1 MSIKIEHVSHL
12 YGEGEA
18 FEKKALDDV
27 TPVSYTHLFIF
38 CHPEN
43 LASRRTAEKLC
54 HLYPEHFQLVL
65 EEL

>member
-27 TPVSYTHLFIF
+27 TLEIPDGQFLGDHRNIPA
-38 CHPEN
+38 PEN
-43 LASRRTAEKLC
+43 RR
-54 HLYPEHFQLVL
+54 
-65 EEL
+65 

>member
-27 TPVSYTHLFIF
+27 TLDSF
-38 CHPEN
+38 
-43 LASRRTAEKLC
+43 
-54 HLYPEHFQLVL
+54 
-65 EEL
+65 

>member
-27 TPVSYTHLFIF
+27 T
-38 CHPEN
+38 
-43 LASRRTAEKLC
+43 
-54 HLYPEHFQLVL
+54 L
-65 EEL
+65 EIPDGQFLGVIGHTGSGKSTLSNI

>member
-27 TPVSYTHLFIF
+27 TLEPATIKATGKI
-38 CHPEN
+38 P
-43 LASRRTAEKLC
+43 RRDLPFSEEEVLR
-54 HLYPEHFQLVL
+54 QL
-65 EEL
+65 

>member
-27 TPVSYTHLFIF
+27 TLDGRTVFNWTYRLGKSI
-38 CHPEN
+38 PERSFK
-43 LASRRTAEKLC
+43 ATSGT
-54 HLYPEHFQLVL
+54 FL
-65 EEL
+65 EVYI

>member
-27 TPVSYTHLFIF
+27 TLEIPDGQFLRS
-38 CHPEN
+38 E
-43 LASRRTAEKLC
+43 
-54 HLYPEHFQLVL
+54 EHTSELQSLV
-65 EEL
+65 

>member
-27 TPVSYTHLFIF
+27 TLEIPDGQLLGCLLYTS
-38 CHPEN
+38 P
-43 LASRRTAEKLC
+43 SPRDTT
-54 HLYPEHFQLVL
+54 
-65 EEL
+65 